1 MEPNKIKTSRQTR
14 MGKIP
19 RQPRFDKEESLK
31 KAWMVEKDFYPHDS
45 EIDDITWYDL
55 DLFEV
60 LK

>member
-1 MEPNKIKTSRQTR
+1 

-19 RQPRFDKEESLK
+19 RQPRFDKEESPQ

-55 DLFEV
+55 GLIRGF
-60 LK
+60 